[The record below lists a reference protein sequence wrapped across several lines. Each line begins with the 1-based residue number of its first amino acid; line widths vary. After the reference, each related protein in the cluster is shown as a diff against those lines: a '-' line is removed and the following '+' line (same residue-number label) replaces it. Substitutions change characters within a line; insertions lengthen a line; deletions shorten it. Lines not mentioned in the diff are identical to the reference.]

1 MGSYLPVKQQQS
13 LLANPLDWLKRSGLS
28 RAILPAFILP
38 TIRSTMTTA
47 AHAQIA

>member
-13 LLANPLDWLKRSGLS
+13 LLANPLGWLKRSGLS
-28 RAILPAFILP
+28 RAILPAFIP